1 MGWVGLRCA
10 VSLRAPQHKHI
21 SLGVLCWVVGP
32 TQTRY
37 FNVFVLVLQ
46 WDHWVGGAL
55 GGHASDASMLLQH
68 PPSPLSFFGSPMLAF
83 LLLSLAGWVFF
94 FLLAVPVGG
103 ASTGKLQRIKSPSMF
118 GTCSANYSAA
128 MGLQRMFSL
137 PMLLPP
143 RMGSTVHGWAHRP
156 HDPEAYFGK
165 LMGGATRG
173 KAAPERNRGKAARR
187 GGLRLET
194 PASRRLE
201 SPRRRS
207 CVALLLTMAHCRGV
221 WAPSTLAPLPQ
232 GWWDCPAHT
241 RAKLHH
247 PLPSC

>member
-1 MGWVGLRCA
+1 MG
-10 VSLRAPQHKHI
+10 P
-21 SLGVLCWVVGP
+21 
-32 TQTRY
+32 
-37 FNVFVLVLQ
+37 
-46 WDHWVGGAL
+46 L
-55 GGHASDASMLLQH
+55 GGRSPWRPCQRCIHATTA
-68 PPSPLSFFGSPMLAF
+68 PSLPL
-83 LLLSLAGWVFF
+83 VFF
-94 FLLAVPVGG
+94 RLTHVGFSSFKPGRLGLLFLLAVPVGG
-103 ASTGKLQRIKSPSMF
+103 ASTGKIQRIKSPSMF

-232 GWWDCPAHT
+232 GWWDCPVHT
-241 RAKLHH
+241 RARLHH